1 MEEII
6 RKCDVLSLS
15 TKEGS
20 KALLPRK
27 MSTSEYVLA
36 VKFFTKRNLNMY
48 AVARTFRPL
57 WRTRE
62 CFQLVNLGNNIML
75 FEFEVEVDA
84 EKVLQ
89 GEPWAYGKHLVVFQ
103 HFDGKLAL
111 KDLEFRFCSF
121 WI

>member
-1 MEEII
+1 MWWLELFALYG
-6 RKCDVLSLS
+6 VP
-15 TKEGS
+15 GS
-20 KALLPRK
+20 A
-27 MSTSEYVLA
+27 
-36 VKFFTKRNLNMY
+36 FN
-48 AVARTFRPL
+48 
-57 WRTRE
+57 W
-62 CFQLVNLGNNIML
+62 LGNN

>member
-1 MEEII
+1 
-6 RKCDVLSLS
+6 
-15 TKEGS
+15 
-20 KALLPRK
+20 
-27 MSTSEYVLA
+27 
-36 VKFFTKRNLNMY
+36 
-48 AVARTFRPL
+48 
-57 WRTRE
+57 
-62 CFQLVNLGNNIML
+62 ML

-103 HFDGKLAL
+103 HLDVKLAL